1 MNPTQNIFIYT
12 HQLALLILLYS
23 SVMHKKETP
32 YDIMCTAVS
41 KLDFD
46 RDNNSDREN
55 VIYQNM
61 LTAVMSINVTLQLS
75 VMFQLSY
82 TANKSTVITVH

>member
-1 MNPTQNIFIYT
+1 
-12 HQLALLILLYS
+12 
-23 SVMHKKETP
+23 MH
-32 YDIMCTAVS
+32 TAFS

-46 RDNNSDREN
+46 QDNNSDREN
-55 VIYQNM
+55 AIYQNV

-82 TANKSTVITVH
+82 PAN